1 MEKIYGVNTF
11 VMDSGERYC
20 LVVEQ
25 SSGLPEYYS
34 NLFLTTQIR
43 NRGDAFSTMM
53 AAAGNLVV
61 LLRFLER
68 RSINLEQRLLKK
80 EFFKSHEL
88 DDLRDYAQR
97 KQGKPSSALLSG
109 SWSTLEEVRDDEIV
123 ESGTQYSRL
132 TTFASY
138 LRWFAM
144 HILDSA
150 GQDVIEQ
157 INSMT
162 EQIKERRPSKKR
174 RNVGLR
180 ERSLNDTQLDALF
193 EVIRLGSE
201 LNPFSIGVQRRNR
214 LMILLMYY
222 LGIRSGELLNIR
234 IRDID
239 FAACRIKIVRRADE
253 REDPRTREP
262 NAKTRERILP
272 LADTLVKELHDYIT
286 QDRRK
291 IRYATKNDFL
301 FITYKNGPT
310 VGQPISKVG
319 YHKIISVVRSVSPKL
334 YLMTGHMLRHTWNLK
349 FSERMDAM
357 DEEIS
362 EERQEKIRSFL
373 MGWKEGSG
381 TAAVYN
387 KRFIKEKGYKAALAL
402 QESSG
407 TRLPGNLKYDNE
419 K

>member
-20 LVVEQ
+20 LVVEH
-25 SSGLPEYYS
+25 SSDLPEYYT

-88 DDLRDYAQR
+88 DELRDYAQR

-109 SWSTLEEVRDDEIV
+109 SWSNFEEVRDDEIV

-239 FAACRIKIVRRADE
+239 FSACRIKIVRRADE

-291 IRYATKNDFL
+291 VRNATKNDFL

-310 VGQPISKVG
+310 VGYPISKVG
-319 YHKIISVVRSVSPKL
+319 YHRVISVVRGVSPKL
-334 YLMTGHMLRHTWNLK
+334 YVMTGHMLRHTWNLK
-349 FSERMDAM
+349 FSEKMDAM

-387 KRFIKEKGYKAALAL
+387 RRFIKEKGYKAALAL

-407 TRLPGNLKYDNE
+407 TRLPGNLKHDNE